1 MAAQKIRKQLFHQ
14 QDQRSPENLHLWLGK
29 RPSGMS
35 KQELENLVKI
45 NKLKAE
51 PASRAKLKPPSKQ

>member
-1 MAAQKIRKQLFHQ
+1 
-14 QDQRSPENLHLWLGK
+14 
-29 RPSGMS
+29 MS

-51 PASRAKLKPPSKQ
+51 PARRAKLKPPSKQ